1 LGVFSRDHPVEGKPM
16 RNHWIIT
23 GSVLVLALASV
34 PPALSQEPTLALA
47 APSCVSDWGCWGERP
62 PLGFYVQAVTDGG
75 RYVTLEDGSVW
86 EVEISDRATSAAWT
100 PEDFVSLHRIGA
112 PRENY
117 EFELSRVG
125 MGEQRVAARLAGR
138 QPAAYRSDS
147 TSTRQE

>member
-1 LGVFSRDHPVEGKPM
+1 M
-16 RNHWIIT
+16 RNHWIIS
-23 GSVLVLALASV
+23 GSVVVLALVSV
-34 PPALSQEPTLALA
+34 RPALSQGATLATA
-47 APSCVSDWGCWGERP
+47 APNCVSDWSCWGERP
-62 PLGFYVQAVTDGG
+62 PLGFYVQAVADGG

-100 PEDFVSLHRIGA
+100 SEDFVILHRIWA

-117 EFELSRVG
+117 EFQLSRVG

-147 TSTRQE
+147 TATHHE

>member
-1 LGVFSRDHPVEGKPM
+1 M
-16 RNHWIIT
+16 RNHWIIS
-23 GSVLVLALASV
+23 GSVLVLALATVRPVS
-34 PPALSQEPTLALA
+34 SQAPTLASA

-75 RYVTLEDGSVW
+75 RYVTLEDGSLW

-100 PEDFVSLHRIGA
+100 SEDFVSLHRIWA
-112 PRENY
+112 PRENF
-117 EFELSRVG
+117 EFQLSRAG

-147 TSTRQE
+147 TSTHQE